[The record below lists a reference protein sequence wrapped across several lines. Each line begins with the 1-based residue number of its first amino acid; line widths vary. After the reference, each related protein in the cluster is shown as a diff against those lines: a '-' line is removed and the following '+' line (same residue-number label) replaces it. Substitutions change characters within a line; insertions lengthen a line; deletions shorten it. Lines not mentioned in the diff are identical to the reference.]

1 MSALLILS
9 GPSGCGKST
18 LSAEI
23 LSKIPNAYFS
33 ISTTTRPKRENEQNG
48 VHYHFVSKEE
58 FLAQI
63 EDGKFLEWA
72 QVHNNYY
79 GTSLLPITQALEQG
93 KLVVFDVDVQGHKSI
108 KEHFGNEAKSVFITT
123 KNAEILKSR
132 LQMRNTDDKATIEL
146 RLTQAQSE
154 IQHLC
159 EFDFLIVNDDINE
172 AKNAIV
178 CIAKSL
184 FYLNG
189 DKNLTLVKNWHYI

>member
-23 LSKIPNAYFS
+23 LAKIPNAYFS
-33 ISTTTRPKRENEQNG
+33 ISTTTRAKRESEQDG
-48 VHYHFVSKEE
+48 VHYHFVSEEE
-58 FLAQI
+58 FLTHI
-63 EDGKFLEWA
+63 KEGKFLEYA

-93 KLVVFDVDVQGHKSI
+93 RLVVFDVDVQGHTSI
-108 KEHFGNEAKSVFITT
+108 KKHFGNAVKSVFITT

-132 LQMRNTDDKATIEL
+132 LQMRNTDDEATIKL
-146 RLTQAQSE
+146 RLAQAKSE
-154 IQHLC
+154 MQHLG
-159 EFDFLIVNDDINE
+159 EFDFVIINDDINE
-172 AKNAIV
+172 AREAIV

-184 FYLNG
+184 FYANS
-189 DKNLTLVKNWHYI
+189 DKNSSLAKNWHYI